1 MRGNHKLTCAKGIDI
16 VYHFNVKKVYFDG
29 YVLAA
34 VTASTYIHDTHS
46 AETQNRNCELQHE
59 ISTKADSS

>member
-1 MRGNHKLTCAKGIDI
+1 ML
-16 VYHFNVKKVYFDG
+16 KKVYFDG

-46 AETQNRNCELQHE
+46 TETQNRNCELQHE
-59 ISTKADSS
+59 ISTKAVSS